1 MLYFAYTFFTKR
13 SMDLILI
20 KPEINAQAIPAEL
33 IITKLII
40 QLAVNDLDT
49 ILKITK
55 PLINTAKAKSNLTLT
70 LNLKIRQAK

>member
-1 MLYFAYTFFTKR
+1 
-13 SMDLILI
+13 MDLILI

-55 PLINTAKAKSNLTLT
+55 PLINTAKAKSSLTLT